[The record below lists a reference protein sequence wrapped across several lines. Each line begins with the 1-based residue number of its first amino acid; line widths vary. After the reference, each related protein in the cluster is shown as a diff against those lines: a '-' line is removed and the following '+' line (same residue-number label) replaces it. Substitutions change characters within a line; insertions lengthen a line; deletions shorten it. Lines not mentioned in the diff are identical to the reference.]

1 MNEGDHPAAPLPGLD
16 AAEPIAVIVSRDG
29 VLPPGAQE
37 SVTEAGGQTLVV
49 GSGAAAAA
57 AQLGSPARR
66 WWAETGPG
74 LRPGALAG
82 VLAQT
87 LAEVPLIVLPASA
100 DGRDLAPRLAA
111 AGHRPLLACA
121 VRVQLR
127 GGMLRAELAR
137 LDSRLLVEVD
147 CPAPAVATLLPG
159 ATVPAVTGGRP
170 PLAAR
175 LPPPPDVADPQL
187 LELMEPD
194 PETMDLAA
202 APRII
207 AGGGGLVPRGG
218 SDAPGTAVF
227 RLLAAV
233 AGRLGAS
240 PGATR
245 VASDAGWVSHDRQIG
260 TTGVSVAPELYVAL
274 GISGAS
280 QHIGGLGAPR
290 HVVSVNLDAT
300 CPMTA
305 MADLG
310 LVADARR
317 VLVELARHLGVTV
330 PAEVFGG

>member
-1 MNEGDHPAAPLPGLD
+1 MNESDHPLAGLPGL
-16 AAEPIAVIVSRDG
+16 ATGQPIAVIVSRDAR
-29 VLPPGAQE
+29 LPPGAQE
-37 SVTEAGGQTLVV
+37 SVAEAGGRALVV

-57 AQLGSPARR
+57 AEIRTATHR
-66 WWAETGPG
+66 WWAETGPA
-74 LRPGALAG
+74 LRPAALAE
-82 VLAQT
+82 VLAQA
-87 LAEVPLIVLPASA
+87 LAAVPLIVLPSSA

-111 AGHRPLLACA
+111 AAGRPLLAGVA
-121 VRVQLR
+121 GVTLR
-127 GGMLRAELAR
+127 QGVIRAELDR

-147 CPAPAVATLLPG
+147 CPAPAVATLQPG
-159 ATVPAVTGGRP
+159 AGVAAVTDGRP
-170 PLAAR
+170 PVAAR
-175 LPPPPDVADPQL
+175 LPPPPEVADAQL
-187 LELMEPD
+187 LELIRPD

-218 SDAPGTAVF
+218 GDAAGPAVF

-245 VASDAGWVSHDRQIG
+245 VASDAGWVGYDRQIG

-290 HVVSVNLDAT
+290 HIVSVNLDAA

-305 MADLG
+305 LADLG
-310 LVADARR
+310 LVADARG
-317 VLVELARHLGVTV
+317 VLVELARRLDLDV
-330 PAEVFGG
+330 PAEVLGG